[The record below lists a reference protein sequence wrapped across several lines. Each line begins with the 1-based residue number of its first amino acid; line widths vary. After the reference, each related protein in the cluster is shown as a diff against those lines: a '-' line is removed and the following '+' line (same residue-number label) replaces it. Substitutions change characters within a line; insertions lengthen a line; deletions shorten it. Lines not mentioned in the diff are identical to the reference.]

1 MNSFNTEGYKLYHSI
16 LKLHS
21 SSQLPDVHHVL
32 AVHPDHEVADVSG
45 LKSSRD
51 DDVVPSRQLEPG
63 EDLAVVD
70 VGPGGAAV
78 VVVHEV
84 SSLQPLARSLV
95 TRPVQTETYLEHPD
109 LRGEHS
115 SSVPDGLSPYLLI
128 PGAPSVLLGQ

>member
-1 MNSFNTEGYKLYHSI
+1 MGTGDRRSLFHIYIDYNILLTINFNTEGYKLYHSI

-51 DDVVPSRQLEPG
+51 DDVIPGGQLEPG

-70 VGPGGAAV
+70 VGAGGAAV
-78 VVVHEV
+78 IIVHEV
-84 SSLQPLARSLV
+84 RGLQSLAWRLV
-95 TRPVQTETYLEHPD
+95 ASPVETETYLEHP
-109 LRGEHS
+109 
-115 SSVPDGLSPYLLI
+115 YLW
-128 PGAPSVLLGQ
+128 GKHPS